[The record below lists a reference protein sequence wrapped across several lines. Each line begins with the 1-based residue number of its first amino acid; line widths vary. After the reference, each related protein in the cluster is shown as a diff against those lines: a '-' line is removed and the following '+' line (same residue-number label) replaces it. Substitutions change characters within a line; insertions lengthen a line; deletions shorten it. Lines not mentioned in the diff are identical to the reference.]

1 MIGSPLSSLICDT
14 DALRGYP
21 ISCCQLV
28 SQQQNILLWASLLYA
43 WLHWRSG
50 GAEVG
55 WGWGCGWGW
64 GEDDIIYVLGGEI
77 VFGIRAG
84 ASLGWDLVV
93 LAYISALSCIVLAIP
108 ADNGSLLCLG
118 PPPHPPSLCLCV
130 HLFSPVLLSS
140 PQCHRAC
147 YSSVNYPIYCKV
159 WCRQNPFSESQM
171 EHIQ

>member
-1 MIGSPLSSLICDT
+1 MIVSPLSSLICDT
-14 DALRGYP
+14 DALRGCL

-28 SQQQNILLWASLLYA
+28 SLQRNILLWASLLYA

-55 WGWGCGWGW
+55 CGWRMG
-64 GEDDIIYVLGGEI
+64 GGDDIIYVLGGEI

-118 PPPHPPSLCLCV
+118 LPPPHLSLCPLV
-130 HLFSPVLLSS
+130 FPGAAVFAAVSPGLLFIHELSHLL
-140 PQCHRAC
+140 
-147 YSSVNYPIYCKV
+147 
-159 WCRQNPFSESQM
+159 
-171 EHIQ
+171 